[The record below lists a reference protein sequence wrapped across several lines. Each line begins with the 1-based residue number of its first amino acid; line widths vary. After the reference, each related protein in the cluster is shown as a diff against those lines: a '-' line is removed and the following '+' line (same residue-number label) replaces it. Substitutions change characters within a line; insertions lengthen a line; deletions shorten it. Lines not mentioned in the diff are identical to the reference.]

1 MGEGIFKKKINL
13 FLFSP
18 ASALSSVPYKQQALL
33 VPPVPQRHSPGSQGR
48 SCGRKPSATRPSRAA
63 LCVNAAGG
71 FTRPRPWS
79 QWSGAAHGTPVLCTA
94 GWGAGPW
101 RAPSAWAA
109 PQRQQGDI
117 SPLTG
122 AICEQPCRWERESG
136 FLAPPCW
143 PWQGSSHPASSAS
156 RDGWA
161 GVDAHFQVPHL
172 AVRRM
177 HGVSLP
183 PTPL

>member
-1 MGEGIFKKKINL
+1 M
-13 FLFSP
+13 
-18 ASALSSVPYKQQALL
+18 PYKQQALL

-183 PTPL
+183 PTPLSTPLCSSRNIWMHLL